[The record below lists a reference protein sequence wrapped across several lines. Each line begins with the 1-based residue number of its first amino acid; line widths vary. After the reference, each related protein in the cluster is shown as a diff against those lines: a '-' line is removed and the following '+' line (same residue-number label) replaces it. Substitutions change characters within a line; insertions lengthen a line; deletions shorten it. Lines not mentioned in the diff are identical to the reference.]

1 MIDGHVGLVL
11 GGAAT
16 YLATINSVMP
26 KGWLR
31 RFAHQEPVVFG
42 GIALGCV
49 AVAMPLSIIPVRRA
63 LGMPTNNYE
72 PQHPGTKYPARTW

>member
-1 MIDGHVGLVL
+1 MFDGHVGLVL

-16 YLATINSVMP
+16 YLATINSVLP

-31 RFAHQEPVVFG
+31 RFANQEPIVFG
-42 GIALGCV
+42 GVVLGCV
-49 AVAMPLSIIPVRRA
+49 AVAMPLTIIPVRRG

-72 PQHPGTKYPARTW
+72 PTHSGTVFPKTSW